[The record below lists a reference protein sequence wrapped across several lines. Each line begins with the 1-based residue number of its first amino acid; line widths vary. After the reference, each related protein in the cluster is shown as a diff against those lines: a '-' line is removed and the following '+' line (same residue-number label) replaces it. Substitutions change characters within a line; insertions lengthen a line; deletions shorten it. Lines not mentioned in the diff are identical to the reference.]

1 MVRRLAAEG
10 RAELEARREALEL
23 ELELELRLVTA
34 TK

>member
-1 MVRRLAAEG
+1 MVRRLSAEG

-23 ELELELRLVTA
+23 ELELRLVTA